1 MDDALKPDTLWL
13 TLDGDYV
20 VSSEPPGDDAM
31 DVATLDDS
39 DKCRLLM
46 LQTNAVLSS
55 LDPNDLPGSAV
66 NWADLRCVAAMT
78 GIDEGGQRMA
88 MVLIEEVSPGETA
101 LCDVV
106 ARGLAERG
114 YAGVWV
120 VGEW

>member
-1 MDDALKPDTLWL
+1 MTDALRPDTLWL
-13 TLDGDYV
+13 TAAGDYV
-20 VSSEPPGDDAM
+20 VASEPPGDDAT

-46 LQTNAVLSS
+46 LQTNAILSE
-55 LDPNDLPGSAV
+55 LDPKDLPGSAV
-66 NWADLRCVAAMT
+66 NWADLRCVAALT

-88 MVLIEEVSPGETA
+88 MVLIEEVSPGEAA
-101 LCDVV
+101 LCDAV